1 MVAGDPIQ
9 QKPTVLRAEL
19 NISPSMAGKLEL
31 EGKYAKKLGLCQ
43 CVMPA
48 HSNDRIKFGGC
59 DRLKA
64 EDILA
69 PLETASTA

>member
-1 MVAGDPIQ
+1 
-9 QKPTVLRAEL
+9 
-19 NISPSMAGKLEL
+19 MAGKLEL